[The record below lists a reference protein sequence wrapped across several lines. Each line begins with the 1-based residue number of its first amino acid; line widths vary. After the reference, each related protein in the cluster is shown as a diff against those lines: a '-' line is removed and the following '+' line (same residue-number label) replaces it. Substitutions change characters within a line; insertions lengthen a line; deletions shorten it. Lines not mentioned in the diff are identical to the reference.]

1 MEDEVRG
8 EAEQEDHGG
17 LEGHQMAFG
26 LSPGCDRSHRS
37 FELRSDLMFSQG
49 QSGFRDR
56 TRLQGTSAGA

>member
-26 LSPGCDRSHRS
+26 LSPGCDRCHRS
-37 FELRSDLMFSQG
+37 FELRSDLTFSQG
-49 QSGFRDR
+49 QSGF
-56 TRLQGTSAGA
+56 